1 MDSIIAIFAWLN
13 SVLLKMTWLSDGVA
27 WLVENILGLSI
38 ATQVGG
44 SVHFFIYDVI
54 KIFLCTRQI
63 SQNSYPIRHLPS

>member
-27 WLVENILGLSI
+27 WFVENILGLSI

-44 SVHFFIYDVI
+44 SVHFLSMMSL
-54 KIFLCTRQI
+54 KFL
-63 SQNSYPIRHLPS
+63 YF

>member
-44 SVHFFIYDVI
+44 KGAFFY
-54 KIFLCTRQI
+54 L
-63 SQNSYPIRHLPS
+63 